1 MVVVSGSHGESKS
14 KPLDPLRPWHPS
26 RGRQRA
32 ARDKISTA
40 FLEALNEAFRE
51 PNDSGGCKGLDA
63 IKKVRDEDPATFAR
77 IFATLQPKQVE
88 ITDEDPISNLTDE
101 QLEAYCAELERQ
113 IAERAAHPS
122 IPAVVAAG
130 SQRVN

>member
-1 MVVVSGSHGESKS
+1 MANPNPNPATRFGAGQTNG
-14 KPLDPLRPWHPS
+14 S
-26 RGRQRA
+26 RGRQKA

-40 FLEALNEAFRE
+40 FLEALNDTFHE
-51 PNDSGGCKGLDA
+51 PSEGSTKGLDA
-63 IKKVRDEDPATFAR
+63 LKKVRDEDPATYAR
-77 IFATLQPKQVE
+77 IFAALMPKQVE

-113 IAERAAHPS
+113 IAERAVRTAAT
-122 IPAVVAAG
+122 PAVTAPG

>member
-1 MVVVSGSHGESKS
+1 MANPNPS
-14 KPLDPLRPWHPS
+14 PWTRFGPGNPS

-40 FLEALNEAFRE
+40 FLEALNEAFYE
-51 PNDSGGCKGLDA
+51 PSDSGGCKGLDA
-63 IKKVRDEDPATFAR
+63 LKKVRDEDPATFAR
-77 IFATLQPKQVE
+77 IYATLLPKQLE
-88 ITDEDPISNLTDE
+88 ISDEDPISNLTDE

-113 IAERAAHPS
+113 IAERAARAT
-122 IPAVVAAG
+122 PAVVVPIAAG

>member
-1 MVVVSGSHGESKS
+1 MANSNPSPATRFGPGN
-14 KPLDPLRPWHPS
+14 PS
-26 RGRQRA
+26 RGRQKA

-40 FLEALNEAFRE
+40 FLEALSEAFHE

-63 IKKVRDEDPATFAR
+63 IKKVRDEDPATYAR
-77 IFATLQPKQVE
+77 IFAALQPKQLE
-88 ITDEDPISNLTDE
+88 ISDEDPISNLTDE

-113 IAERAAHPS
+113 IAERAAARPATT
-122 IPAVVAAG
+122 PAVIATG

>member
-1 MVVVSGSHGESKS
+1 MANPNPNPATRFGAGQANG
-14 KPLDPLRPWHPS
+14 S
-26 RGRQRA
+26 RGRQKA
-32 ARDKISTA
+32 ARDKLSAA
-40 FLEALNEAFRE
+40 FLEALSDAFNE
-51 PNDSGGCKGLDA
+51 PNDEGGIKGLDA

-77 IFATLQPKQVE
+77 IFAALQPKQLE

-113 IAERAAHPS
+113 IAERAAQTAT
-122 IPAVVAAG
+122 PAVVAPG

>member
-1 MVVVSGSHGESKS
+1 MANPNPNPATRFGAGQANG
-14 KPLDPLRPWHPS
+14 S
-26 RGRQRA
+26 RGRQKA
-32 ARDKISTA
+32 ARDKLSAA
-40 FLEALNEAFRE
+40 FLEALSDAFNE
-51 PNDSGGCKGLDA
+51 PNDEGGIKGLDA

-77 IFATLQPKQVE
+77 IFAALQPKQLE

-113 IAERAAHPS
+113 IAERAARTAAT
-122 IPAVVAAG
+122 PAVTAPG